1 MKKKNYLHL
10 LAIMMV
16 AMLSVGFVSCSS
28 DDNDDKKVDN
38 YEPTQN
44 LSVKDPEGT
53 IILNMASGSRDNNYQ
68 LDQEA
73 YSSSIYI
80 DEANN
85 FTGYNNHI
93 SFVSVGKVEGL
104 AKITEIPTSGWANSV
119 AVVPGTGYIMRYY
132 YTYDGENIKNIWR
145 YARIYVVSYL
155 GVSTEVIDGET
166 YTYGTPT
173 GATIKYQTPFAT
185 TTTEIN

>member
-53 IILNMASGSRDNNYQ
+53 VVLNMTSGASKNYYR
-68 LDQEA
+68 LDQESS
-73 YSSSIYI
+73 YSVIYI
-80 DEANN
+80 DQANN
-85 FTGYNNHI
+85 FKGDDLSI
-93 SFVSVGKVEGL
+93 SIVSVGIVEGL
-104 AKITEIPTSGWANSV
+104 TKITEIPTAGWAKSV
-119 AVVPGTGYIMRYY
+119 AVIPGTGYIMRYRY
-132 YTYDGENIKNIWR
+132 SVDTVNRKETWR

-155 GVSTEVIDGET
+155 GVTTEIIDGET

-185 TTTEIN
+185 TTTDY